1 MDVPFSSSGALSRR
15 HYGLVRAVES
25 SSSIQEANNILHA
38 EIQAVRV
45 DMARADLTFVKH
57 YQCTSGKSSRFY
69 RPNAWNTSS
78 SSCIASMQ
86 LRLVSLPAPSRLP
99 CPMPSI

>member
-15 HYGLVRAVES
+15 HYALVRAVES

-45 DMARADLTFVKH
+45 GMAHADLSFVEH
-57 YQCTSGKSSRFY
+57 YQCTSGMFSRFY

-78 SSCIASMQ
+78 SSCIASMP
-86 LRLVSLPAPSRLP
+86 LRLNSLPARSRLP
-99 CPMPSI
+99 FPMPST